1 MLFGATANYNKN
13 MVNIN
18 TVYQTVLALANKE
31 QRGYITPQEFNLFAN
46 QAQMTIFEQY
56 FYDLN
61 QFLKAPGNNTSHA
74 DMVNLLEEKISFFEN
89 TNQSVGGGTQ
99 LPNDLYQLQD
109 VLWKEFGQG
118 NNNQTYQAEHVDKKT
133 YYQMKQVSL
142 VKPTDK
148 KLVYIRDKFGISV
161 IGDSLKSVGVTC
173 NYISK
178 PTIASWTYVVVN
190 KKALYNANAADHEHF
205 QLHESEQT
213 ELVTR
218 ILALA
223 GVTLKDNNLYQIAS
237 NQTNSQVQQQ
247 KQ

>member
-1 MLFGATANYNKN
+1 

-46 QAQMTIFEQY
+46 QAQMSIFEQY

-61 QFLKAPGNNTSHA
+61 QFLRVPGNNTSHS
-74 DMVNLLEEKISFFEN
+74 DIVDLLEEKISLFEKIN
-89 TNQSVGGGTQ
+89 INVGSGSI
-99 LPNDLYQLQD
+99 LPNDVYKLQHVQWFD
-109 VLWKEFGQG
+109 SSK
-118 NNNQTYQAEHVDKKT
+118 NRYYTAEYIDKKT
-133 YYQMKQVSL
+133 WLQMQGVPL
-142 VKPTDK
+142 VKPTDT
-148 KLVYIRDKFGISV
+148 KLIYTKSKLAISV
-161 IGDSLKSVGVTC
+161 IGNTTKNENVTC

-178 PTIASWTYVVVN
+178 PEIPNWTYVVVN
-190 KKALYNANAADHEHF
+190 KKALYNANASDHNHF
-205 QLHESEQT
+205 GLHESEQT

-223 GVTLKDNNLYQIAS
+223 GITLKDTNLYQIAS
-237 NQTNSQVQQQ
+237 NQTNSQTQQQ